1 MTDSVRLGLL
11 AAFRQLLQPLVR
23 VLIRSGVSY
32 GELGEVLKTVFVEVA
47 GRDFDLPDRKTS
59 LSRMAILTGLT
70 RKEVAK
76 QQEILISGELDVD
89 SNLNRVTRVLEGWHA
104 DPNFTGPYGVPKEL
118 PFESADSTNFTALVR
133 KHSGD
138 MAPRAMLDEQ
148 MRLGTVIQ
156 TNTGALRVLMRVYIP
171 RDFHPDALQRFGQ
184 VVRDFV
190 NTYEYNMDKRPGMG
204 RFERIVFAD
213 DDGLREDLMPAF
225 NALLRAKGQ
234 QFLLELQHWL
244 TSQDNANAMTV
255 TNKNRRRIRTG
266 VGVYHFISDEE

>member
-11 AAFRQLLQPLVR
+11 AAFRKLLQPLVR

-32 GELGEVLKTVFVEVA
+32 GELAEVLKTVFVEVA

-59 LSRMAILTGLT
+59 LSRIAILTGLT
-70 RKEVAK
+70 RKEVAR
-76 QQEILISGELDVD
+76 QQEVLASGELDVD

-104 DPNFTGPYGVPKEL
+104 DPDFTGPYGVPKEL
-118 PFESADSTNFTALVR
+118 PFDSADDPISFAALVR
-133 KHSGD
+133 RHSGD
-138 MAPRAMLDEQ
+138 MAPRAMLDEL

-156 TNTGALRVLMRVYIP
+156 TSSGALRVLMRVYIP

-213 DDGLREDLMPAF
+213 DGGLREDLMPAF

-244 TSQDNANAMTV
+244 TTQDNAQTV
-255 TNKNRRRIRTG
+255 SSKNRRRVKTG
-266 VGVYHFISDEE
+266 VGVYHFISDD